1 MLFHNHR
8 SINPLSSLATVVVL
22 MLIGVQSRAD
32 VRLPEIFS
40 DHMVLQ
46 ANVEAPV
53 WGWAE
58 AGEAVTVSI
67 NGVTAKTTA
76 RADGKWQVKLAK
88 LTAGGPYKLEVAGKN
103 QLSVNDVLI
112 GEVWLGSGQSNMAM
126 TMNRAKD
133 FEQEQAAAKYPQI
146 RLFLESS
153 KTAATAQAEP
163 HGEWFVC
170 SPDTI
175 GRYSATLYFF
185 GRELH
190 KELGVPVGLINSS
203 VGGTPIESWI
213 SPEAQAASAELK
225 PFFEATKAAAAGA
238 PAPKAKNEGDA
249 DSGKKGGKAAKVA
262 AKAAAK
268 KAQDPAVVQERKANV
283 GGLFNGKIAPLVPYA
298 IRGMLWYQGEANS
311 VPVKAPFY
319 QYQLPLLIKDWRTR
333 WGYDFPVA
341 WVQLPNFGGPGRD
354 WPTVR
359 EAMLKTLA
367 VPKTGMAITIDI
379 GEEKD
384 IHPKNKQDVGKR
396 LAMWALGDVYG
407 KSVATSG
414 PLPAGHERKG
424 EAIAVRFS
432 HVHGGLT
439 AKDGELRGFEIDA
452 GKGDWKPATARI
464 EGETVIVSASGVAKP
479 IAVRYAWSNFPDCNL
494 YNAAGLPATPFRT
507 SDDK

>member
-1 MLFHNHR
+1 MVVENRRFMR
-8 SINPLSSLATVVVL
+8 GFVCVAVAVAVWLSVGLTH
-22 MLIGVQSRAD
+22 AD
-32 VRLPEIFS
+32 VRLPNLFS

-58 AGEAVTVSI
+58 AGESVTVSI
-67 NGVTAKTTA
+67 NGTTAKTTA
-76 RADGKWQVKLAK
+76 GPDGKWQLKLAK
-88 LTAGGPYKLEVAGKN
+88 LTAGGPYKLDVAGKN
-103 QLSVNDVLI
+103 QISVSDVLI

-126 TMNRAKD
+126 TVNRAKD

-146 RLFLESS
+146 RMFIESS
-153 KTAATAQAEP
+153 PAAAAAQAEP
-163 HGEWFVC
+163 HGQWLVC
-170 SPDTI
+170 SPDTVA
-175 GRYSATLYFF
+175 RFSATGYFF
-185 GRELH
+185 SRELQ
-190 KELGVPVGLINSS
+190 KELGVPVGFINSS

-225 PFFEATKAAAAGA
+225 PFFEATKGADPDPAAAKANDA
-238 PAPKAKNEGDA
+238 AAKAKYEQDLEKFEKA
-249 DSGKKGGKAAKVA
+249 SKAAKA
-262 AKAAAK
+262 SGKAVGK
-268 KAQDPAVVQERKANV
+268 KPQDPAVVRERRGNV
-283 GGLFNGKIAPLVPYA
+283 GGLYNGKIAPLVPYA

-311 VPVKAPFY
+311 VPAKAQFY

-354 WPTVR
+354 WPMVR

-424 EAIAVRFS
+424 NAIVVRFS
-432 HVHGGLT
+432 HAHSGLT
-439 AKDGELRGFEIDA
+439 AKKRRPPRLRNRRRKRRLEA
-452 GKGDWKPATARI
+452 GNRAHRRGDRRRVCARRRPARRRALRLV
-464 EGETVIVSASGVAKP
+464 EFSRLQP
-479 IAVRYAWSNFPDCNL
+479 L
-494 YNAAGLPATPFRT
+494 
-507 SDDK
+507 